1 MAGWKDCFQEK
12 KEIVLVTCSKKSV
25 PNANVV
31 VSLGFVDNK
40 LLIADCMMKTTLKN
54 LEENPKVCVI
64 GGYYRI
70 VGDAEVLQS
79 GKYFDIAA
87 KILSNQDKTLKLKNA
102 ISISV
107 KGVFDLE
114 KSQKIL

>member
-1 MAGWKDCFQEK
+1 MDNWKDFFKEK
-12 KEIVLVTCSKKSV
+12 KEIVLVTCSKKCV

-54 LEENPKVCVI
+54 LMENQRVCVI
-64 GGYYRI
+64 GGYYRVI
-70 VGDAEVLQS
+70 GDAEVSQS
-79 GKYFDIAA
+79 GKYFDVAV
-87 KILSNQDKTLKLKNA
+87 KILSKQDASLKMKNV

-107 KGVFDLE
+107 KEVFDLN
-114 KSQKIL
+114 KAQKIF